1 MIIGIPKEIMH
12 DEARVAATPETV
24 GKFVKDGFEV
34 LVERHAGDG
43 ALYHDEDYIQAGA
56 KIVDNPQ
63 EIYDRAEMIL
73 KVKEPLMNEPLHK
86 HEVDMMHKGQ
96 VLITFIHPASP
107 VNHEMVK
114 ALSAKGVTAITLDG
128 IPRISRAQSMDAL
141 TSMSTC
147 AGYKGILMAA
157 DRLTTFVPQ
166 MFTAVGQI
174 KPAKVMVIGV
184 GVAGLQALA
193 TAKRLGAITY
203 AADIRPMASE
213 NAMSLGAKVVDTTV
227 PPELAIAEGGYANRL
242 PADVLIQEQEAL
254 KATIQEMDIV
264 LRPHP
269 RQDRPD
275 HHHGRDGEGHEEG
288 FRHRGHLHRPGRQLR
303 TYSEGR
309 HRDQVRRDADGGEEH
324 PRPPADELHL
334 DVLQQ
339 PLQPRELPGQGRQV
353 RPRPQRRDHPEVAGV
368 HRRPAGPSGRPRG
381 HGLMIHPL
389 ILIAVFLVSAVLG
402 YFIIRTVPSLLH
414 TPLMSGMNALSG
426 VTIVGAIVA
435 TGVAFLAGDGL
446 WAQLA
451 GGLAIVLA
459 AVNVF
464 GGFGVTHRMLKMFD
478 KKKK

>member
-56 KIVDNPQ
+56 KVIDNPQ

-73 KVKEPLMNEPLHK
+73 KVKEPLMNEALHK

-157 DRLTTFVPQ
+157 NMLTTFVPP
-166 MFTAVGQI
+166 MFTAVGSI

-242 PADVLIQEQEAL
+242 PADVLIKEQEAL

-264 LRPHP
+264 FCSALIPGKIAP
-269 RQDRPD
+269 IIITEEMVKGMKKGSVIVDISIDQKGSVIVDISIDQGGNCELTPKGGIETKYGVTLMGVKNIPGLLPTSSTWMFSNNLYNLVSYLVKDGKVVLDRTD
-275 HHHGRDGEGHEEG
+275 EIVQKSLVCIDGELVHQG
-288 FRHRGHLHRPGRQLR
+288 
-303 TYSEGR
+303 
-309 HRDQVRRDADGGEEH
+309 A
-324 PRPPADELHL
+324 
-334 DVLQQ
+334 
-339 PLQPRELPGQGRQV
+339 RE
-353 RPRPQRRDHPEVAGV
+353 AM
-368 HRRPAGPSGRPRG
+368 
-381 HGLMIHPL
+381 GL
-389 ILIAVFLVSAVLG
+389 
-402 YFIIRTVPSLLH
+402 
-414 TPLMSGMNALSG
+414 
-426 VTIVGAIVA
+426 
-435 TGVAFLAGDGL
+435 
-446 WAQLA
+446 
-451 GGLAIVLA
+451 
-459 AVNVF
+459 
-464 GGFGVTHRMLKMFD
+464 
-478 KKKK
+478 